1 MNDLHLNTPLVES
14 RPLSRLVRGT
24 VWLKMDALQPSGS
37 FKLRGM
43 GFACS
48 RYVENGAKRFVCSSG
63 GNAGVAVAYAG
74 RKLGVPVT
82 VVVPESTTARAIE
95 VIGQEEA
102 EVIVHGK
109 IWQDAHNYA
118 MDLVS
123 DESVY
128 IHPFDDQL
136 LWQGHATVIDEV
148 NNMGIRPDIVILSVG
163 GGGLLCGV
171 MEGLDRNNL
180 ESVPVLAVETEGAAS
195 LAASLK
201 AGRLVA
207 IEDITSV
214 ATSLGAKQVA
224 RAAFERSLGGRVISR
239 VVTDRAAVR
248 ACLDFSTD
256 HRLLVEPACGASL
269 AAVYDPPAVLADK
282 ENILVIVCGGA
293 GVTMDYLQNL
303 KARIE

>member
-43 GFACS
+43 GFACA

-118 MDLVS
+118 MSLVT
-123 DESVY
+123 DDCVY

-136 LWQGHATVIDEV
+136 IWQGHASVIDEV
-148 NNMGIRPDIVILSVG
+148 INMGIRPDIVVLSVG

-171 MEGLDRNNL
+171 LEGLDRNNL
-180 ESVPVLAVETEGAAS
+180 GSVPVLAVETEGAAS
-195 LAASLK
+195 LAAAMK
-201 AGRLVA
+201 AGDLVA
-207 IEDITSV
+207 IDDITSV

-224 RAAFERSLGGRVISR
+224 RAAFERSRGGRVVSR

-269 AAVYDPPAVLADK
+269 AAIYDPPAVLADM

-303 KARIE
+303 KARLE